1 VDVVA
6 VKGKTIGV
14 SVYEILSRKSDTT
27 NAELHDKIVE
37 TYERSLTD
45 IATLMQI
52 QAHLNVKN
60 VNCVDS
66 AIFCAHTFISCLV
79 ILIRYGSGFDCY
91 KNRKFEEAATHL
103 QELLVRPCALKQLL
117 CATPGLVALTRL
129 CFMLCHVL
137 HRHG

>member
-1 VDVVA
+1 MSSYVACSRCGAFCATRRFRTRCVDVVA

-52 QAHLNVKN
+52 HAHLNVKN

-66 AIFCAHTFISCLV
+66 AIFCAHTLAFLAWS
-79 ILIRYGSGFDCY
+79 F
-91 KNRKFEEAATHL
+91 
-103 QELLVRPCALKQLL
+103 
-117 CATPGLVALTRL
+117 
-129 CFMLCHVL
+129 
-137 HRHG
+137 